1 MWRRAKAASFA
12 ASFNPAMEII
22 LLLFVL
28 GIVLLALDLFMPG
41 VLLSVIGALAILAG
55 TGRAFS
61 LFGIGGGLLAFGVGV
76 VLLAIALYLE
86 YAVLP
91 KTRLGKKFFLNSV
104 VSGTSQPAAESAT
117 LTGREGVVVTPL
129 VPTGQ
134 IEIDGRRHEAQSLDG
149 RLAEGTRVKVT
160 GAQNFSLTVKK
171 L

>member
-1 MWRRAKAASFA
+1 MTT
-12 ASFNPAMEII
+12 I

-41 VLLSVIGALAILAG
+41 VILSILGTLAMLGG
-55 TGRAFS
+55 TARAFREFGMS
-61 LFGIGGGLLAFGVGV
+61 GGLVAFGIGM
-76 VLLAIALYLE
+76 VLLGVALYIE
-86 YAVLP
+86 YGVLP
-91 KTRLGKKFFLNSV
+91 KTRFGKRFFLNNAIE
-104 VSGTSQPAAESAT
+104 GASQPAAEAAT
-117 LTGREGVVVTPL
+117 LTGRQGVVITPL

-149 RLAEGTRVKVT
+149 RLPKGAHVVVT

>member
-1 MWRRAKAASFA
+1 
-12 ASFNPAMEII
+12 MEII

-28 GIVLLALDLFMPG
+28 GIVLLALDLFAPG
-41 VLLSVIGALAILAG
+41 VLLSVFG
-55 TGRAFS
+55 TVAFLVGTVRAFS
-61 LFGIGGGLLAFGVGV
+61 EYGIGGGLLAFGIGA
-76 VLLAIALYLE
+76 VLLAIALYFE
-86 YAVLP
+86 YVLLP
-91 KTRLGKKFFLNSV
+91 KTALGKKFFLHSAV
-104 VSGTSQPAAESAT
+104 AGTSQPAAEGAT

-149 RLAEGTRVKVT
+149 RLPAGARVKVT